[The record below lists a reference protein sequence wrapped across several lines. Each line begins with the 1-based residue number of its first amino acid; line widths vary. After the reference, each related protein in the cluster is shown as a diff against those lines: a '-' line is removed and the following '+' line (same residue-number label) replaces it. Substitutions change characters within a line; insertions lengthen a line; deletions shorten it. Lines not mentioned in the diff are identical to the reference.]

1 MSIFGNKT
9 YKLTHASLLRI
20 LPFSCGY
27 LCDVESGKPDGASV
41 TVAMLF
47 QAMIASQDPYAELKD
62 YDN

>member
-1 MSIFGNKT
+1 MSIYGPNIK
-9 YKLTHASLLRI
+9 KLTHASLLRI

-41 TVAMLF
+41 TIAMML
-47 QAMIASQDPYAELKD
+47 QAAIAVGDPFADLKD

>member
-27 LCDVESGKPDGASV
+27 LCDEETGKPCAASV

-47 QAMIASQDPYAELKD
+47 QAMIASQDPYAIPDD